1 MELLHARRNRS
12 VGTFTTSLCSCYRK
26 LCATRR
32 ASDAGEHFFE
42 EADVALH
49 HGAVHRQTRCPA
61 RGSSSRTP
69 RRCNVSLR
77 RPRPPSWLGRHHRRL
92 PGHFCRSGGPH
103 TEAAASDVAV
113 WMRPT
118 VDMPEI
124 LATANSNC
132 LSHRY
137 LGNRCTSKEQRTI
150 LRKVRFAAVPATR
163 VLAHP
168 AADDSRGWRYGEL
181 CNRGSNAMLALL

>member
-1 MELLHARRNRS
+1 VNTSKQQMLPSITEQSTYRHVAPREAVLVERLVVVMEVSEGRGHRAGSAVTTAAFQATS
-12 VGTFTTSLCSCYRK
+12 VG
-26 LCATRR
+26 A
-32 ASDAGEHFFE
+32 
-42 EADVALH
+42 
-49 HGAVHRQTRCPA
+49 
-61 RGSSSRTP
+61 
-69 RRCNVSLR
+69 
-77 RPRPPSWLGRHHRRL
+77 
-92 PGHFCRSGGPH
+92 GGP
-103 TEAAASDVAV
+103 TLRLLLVTDVAV

-132 LSHRY
+132 LNHRY

-150 LRKVRFAAVPATR
+150 LRKVGRFAAVPATR

-181 CNRGSNAMLALL
+181 CNRDSNAMLALL